1 MKYIFL
7 DVDGTIID
15 HFKKEIP
22 LKTIE
27 TIKELRKNNRLFIA
41 SGRAKD
47 ATKIGLDVEF
57 DGLIASLG
65 ADIYYKDEEIYD
77 KSFTEAEIIKIK
89 DLASKYQIGI
99 SFECRHK
106 GFGSEILL
114 NRVYGRKA
122 NTKLFQSKE
131 KYWYRFDEYTDE
143 KVYKFMAETT
153 IENKIAYDLF
163 LKEIKSF
170 CEILDYK
177 DRNEP
182 VGEVS
187 PLGVSKGFG
196 IQKLSDLGLIDLKN
210 TIVIGDS
217 INDVSMFKVAAVSFA
232 MGQAPAEVK
241 KHAAYVTDS
250 VSDNGFYKAF
260 KNIGLVA

>member
-22 LKTIE
+22 PKTID

-89 DLASKYQIGI
+89 DLKQNFFIFIHNNRQPDNQII
-99 SFECRHK
+99 
-106 GFGSEILL
+106 
-114 NRVYGRKA
+114 
-122 NTKLFQSKE
+122 TK
-131 KYWYRFDEYTDE
+131 
-143 KVYKFMAETT
+143 
-153 IENKIAYDLF
+153 
-163 LKEIKSF
+163 
-170 CEILDYK
+170 
-177 DRNEP
+177 NE
-182 VGEVS
+182 E
-187 PLGVSKGFG
+187 
-196 IQKLSDLGLIDLKN
+196 
-210 TIVIGDS
+210 
-217 INDVSMFKVAAVSFA
+217 
-232 MGQAPAEVK
+232 
-241 KHAAYVTDS
+241 
-250 VSDNGFYKAF
+250 
-260 KNIGLVA
+260 

>member
-1 MKYIFL
+1 M
-7 DVDGTIID
+7 
-15 HFKKEIP
+15 
-22 LKTIE
+22 
-27 TIKELRKNNRLFIA
+27 
-41 SGRAKD
+41 
-47 ATKIGLDVEF
+47 
-57 DGLIASLG
+57 
-65 ADIYYKDEEIYD
+65 
-77 KSFTEAEIIKIK
+77 
-89 DLASKYQIGI
+89 
-99 SFECRHK
+99 
-106 GFGSEILL
+106 
-114 NRVYGRKA
+114 
-122 NTKLFQSKE
+122 
-131 KYWYRFDEYTDE
+131 
-143 KVYKFMAETT
+143 
-153 IENKIAYDLF
+153 
-163 LKEIKSF
+163 
-170 CEILDYK
+170 DYK

-260 KNIGLVA
+260 KSIGLVA